1 MSEHMIVFRNDLER
15 RALDRLISQDANR
28 PRVAAYVAA
37 LAAASRVVEAIVV
50 SVFFGSDFGLAVG
63 VARDRWG
70 KIVGELRGGLL
81 EARFEAYQ
89 AFRIVVNTTDATVPR
104 MLSLLTAMFGPKT
117 VRAVTMFPS
126 GVKFYVEGGVFVD
139 EIERAHAAQL
149 LRDYQPAGACWP
161 VIEAT
166 VTPFTFETPFDESE
180 GTQISQLIFGG
191 R

>member
-1 MSEHMIVFRNDLER
+1 MAEHMLVFRNDFER
-15 RALDRLISQDANR
+15 RALERLVSQDANR

-37 LAAASRVVEAIVV
+37 LAAATRVVEAVVV
-50 SVFFGSDFGLAVG
+50 SVFFGLDFELAIG

-89 AFRIVVNTTDATVPR
+89 GFRTTVNTTDATVPR
-104 MLSLLTAMFGPKT
+104 MLALLERMFGPKT
-117 VRAVTMFPS
+117 CRAVTMFPN

-139 EIERAHAAQL
+139 DIERAHAAQL
-149 LRDYQPAGACWP
+149 FRDYAPAGACWP

-166 VTPFTFETPFDESE
+166 VTPFTFDTPFDESE